1 MLTVDN
7 MTISVANAS
16 QNGGFIYSD
25 GHVEISINNST
36 FKDLS
41 ADRGGFMYSGDSEG
55 LPALGKSL
63 FVKFTTLNYL

>member
-7 MTISVANAS
+7 MTISMAKAT
-16 QNGGFIYSD
+16 QDGGFIYSD
-25 GHVEISINNST
+25 GHVEVTINNSS

-55 LPALGKSL
+55 LPALTKPL
-63 FVKFTTLNYL
+63 YLKFTTLNYL

>member
-7 MTISVANAS
+7 MTISLANAS

-25 GHVEISINNST
+25 GHVEITINNST
-36 FKDLS
+36 FKNLS

-55 LPALGKSL
+55 LPALAKSL

>member
-7 MTISVANAS
+7 MTISMAKAT
-16 QNGGFIYSD
+16 QDGGFIYSD
-25 GHVEISINNST
+25 GHVEVTINNSS

-55 LPALGKSL
+55 FPALTKPL
-63 FVKFTTLNYL
+63 YLKFTTLNYL